1 LGINFFGLGI
11 RFILGIKLGIKQA
24 KSPVFIGLP
33 SSPNRPYLLDLETP
47 DGLAMQ
53 KVESSSLF
61 SRLIEAPANRG
72 GFVVSAAEQ

>member
-11 RFILGIKLGIKQA
+11 RFILGIRLGIKQA
-24 KSPVFIGLP
+24 KSPVFIGLS

-61 SRLIEAPANRG
+61 SRLQKLPEKQG
-72 GFVVSAAEQ
+72 VFVA